1 MFRASRTWI
10 PSALEKRFEISVS
23 LHQDME
29 ANVKFISCNVPTTC
43 NPLGAC
49 AALVGMVDEFLS
61 ISEKTVVA
69 SGFCGEH
76 QMWNTTLRFSGRIFF
91 YTEEEVAE
99 SDLKTFTE
107 EADKRGVLVGPRY
120 GSGLKSNVMLSEQ
133 Q

>member
-1 MFRASRTWI
+1 
-10 PSALEKRFEISVS
+10 
-23 LHQDME
+23 
-29 ANVKFISCNVPTTC
+29 
-43 NPLGAC
+43 
-49 AALVGMVDEFLS
+49 
-61 ISEKTVVA
+61 
-69 SGFCGEH
+69 
-76 QMWNTTLRFSGRIFF
+76 MWNTTLRFSGRIFF